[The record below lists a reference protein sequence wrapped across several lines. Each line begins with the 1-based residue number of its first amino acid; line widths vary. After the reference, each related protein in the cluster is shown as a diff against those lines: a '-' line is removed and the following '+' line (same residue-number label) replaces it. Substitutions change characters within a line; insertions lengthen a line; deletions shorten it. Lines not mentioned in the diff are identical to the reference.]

1 MKKLSLYLIIGLF
14 FFLFLSLSVQAAEE
28 VLPKAVEEEKQPVL
42 KLEDELQRDTPRS
55 TLIAF
60 SEALNNDDYA
70 TASNYLDYRYLPK
83 HVKLIKEE
91 ELTRQLKLVLLRGST
106 WIDHGA
112 LSDEPDGYSD
122 DNLPAFREYLS
133 RVKLGEKESVDLLL
147 QRVPGP
153 KGLSVWKFSN
163 QTVAQIPAMYAVHGY
178 TEFEQQFV
186 DIFPSY
192 EVLGWQLWQWMFA
205 LLLIG
210 MSFVLAYIP
219 TKFVDFLMR
228 RKGSATLVA
237 FAALVTGPIRFML
250 FVYLAKFTFLYVTP
264 SASMRA
270 IVELKTIQMIIVLWL
285 SIKLID
291 IGKGLIA
298 RRMCNKGQEASV
310 VLLQPA
316 STMLN
321 IAMVVLVAL
330 IWLDNAGV
338 HIGTVL
344 TGLGVGGIAFALAAQ
359 DTLKNLIGGVILF
372 LDKPFLVGQRIL
384 VNGHDGEVEEIGVR
398 STKMRLLNGH
408 QVIVPNGEMARLDI
422 ENIDRRP
429 HIRRREN
436 IGLPYDTPVAKVT
449 RAVDIIRAILADHDG
464 MAKGKPAQVYFD
476 DFKSDCLN
484 IVFYYWYHPADF
496 WNYLAF
502 AQRVNEQI
510 MTQFEA
516 EGIRFALPSQRL
528 FLEHDGGP
536 GAICEP
542 KKL

>member
-1 MKKLSLYLIIGLF
+1 MKKVALYLFAGLL
-14 FFLFLSLSVQAAEE
+14 FFLFLALPIQAAEKVSPE
-28 VLPKAVEEEKQPVL
+28 AVVEKKQPVL

-55 TLIAF
+55 TMIAF
-60 SEALNNDDYA
+60 TAALNKDDYTA
-70 TASNYLDYRYLPK
+70 ASNYLDFRYLPK
-83 HVKLIKEE
+83 HVKLIEEE
-91 ELTRQLKLVLLRGST
+91 ELTRQLKLVLLRGAT
-106 WIDHGA
+106 WIDHAA
-112 LSDEPDGYSD
+112 LSNEPDGYSD
-122 DNLPAFREYLS
+122 DNLPAFREYLG
-133 RVKLGEKESVDLLL
+133 RVKLDDDKSVDLLL

-163 QTVAQIPAMYAVHGY
+163 RTVAQIPAMYAVHGY

-186 DIFPSY
+186 DVFPAY
-192 EVLGWQLWQWMFA
+192 EILGWQLWQWMFA
-205 LLLIG
+205 LLLMG
-210 MSFVLAYIP
+210 LFFVLVYIP
-219 TKFVDFLMR
+219 TKLVAFLMR
-228 RKGSATLVA
+228 RNGSATLVA
-237 FAALVTGPIRFML
+237 FAALVSGPIRFML

-264 SASMRA
+264 SATMRA
-270 IVELKTIQMIIVLWL
+270 FVKLQTLQLIILLWL
-285 SIKLID
+285 IFKLID
-291 IGKGLIA
+291 IGKELIA
-298 RRMCNKGQEASV
+298 RRMCNKGQEGSI

-316 STMLN
+316 GTMLR
-321 IAMVVLVAL
+321 ITMAVLVAL

-359 DTLKNLIGGVILF
+359 DTLKNLIGGVIIF
-372 LDKPFLVGQRIL
+372 LDKPFSVGQRIL

-464 MAKGKPAQVYFD
+464 MAKDKPAQVYFD
-476 DFKSDCLN
+476 NFKSDCLN
-484 IVFYYWYHPADF
+484 IVFYYWYHPADY

-510 MTQFEA
+510 MTQFA
-516 EGIRFALPSQRL
+516 AAGISFALPSQRL
-528 FLEHDGGP
+528 FLEQDGGP
-536 GAICEP
+536 GEP
-542 KKL
+542 KNL